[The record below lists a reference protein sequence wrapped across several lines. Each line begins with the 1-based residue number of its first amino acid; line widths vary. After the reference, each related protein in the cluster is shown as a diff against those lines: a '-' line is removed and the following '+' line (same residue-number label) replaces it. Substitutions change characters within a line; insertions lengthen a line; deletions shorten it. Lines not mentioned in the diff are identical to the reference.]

1 MATKKNTKAVGSVR
15 AFSSVY
21 SHDKVR
27 EIDDRIMKAQ
37 KKYNARVQKAMA
49 NTKDF
54 AITH

>member
-1 MATKKNTKAVGSVR
+1 MKKSTKTVSNVR

-37 KKYNARVQKAMA
+37 KKYEARVQKAMENA
-49 NTKDF
+49 KDF
-54 AITH
+54 VITH